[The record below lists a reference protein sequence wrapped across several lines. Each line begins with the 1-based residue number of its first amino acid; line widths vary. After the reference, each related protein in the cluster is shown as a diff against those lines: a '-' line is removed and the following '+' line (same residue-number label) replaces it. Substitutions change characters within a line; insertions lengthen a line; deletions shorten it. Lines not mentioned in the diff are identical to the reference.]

1 MMSMPGGLEAQLAE
15 RIVGTAMC
23 AETGD
28 SGGCG
33 YCRPGDLRWV
43 SSRELMNLP
52 YVGFKWAAQI
62 RAVVRRFE
70 KDASSATP

>member
-1 MMSMPGGLEAQLAE
+1 MCRLNPTPGKRDPLHES
-15 RIVGTAMC
+15 R